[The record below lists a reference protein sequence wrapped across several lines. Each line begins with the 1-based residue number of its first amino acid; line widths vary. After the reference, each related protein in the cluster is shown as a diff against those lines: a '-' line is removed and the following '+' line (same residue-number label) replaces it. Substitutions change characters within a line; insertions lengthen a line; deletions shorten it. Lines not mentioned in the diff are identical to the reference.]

1 MECIDR
7 KGNAELLSS
16 QMHSTLT
23 SSWELGRGIIWATAT
38 GDRTARLCAVHISRT
53 SEFLIMAKDVLDS
66 LGEDQDACQKAAHQF
81 IYDVLVELAGHVN
94 LPTSL
99 VERKIF

>member
-1 MECIDR
+1 
-7 KGNAELLSS
+7 
-16 QMHSTLT
+16 
-23 SSWELGRGIIWATAT
+23 
-38 GDRTARLCAVHISRT
+38 
-53 SEFLIMAKDVLDS
+53 MAKDVLDS

-99 VERKIF
+99 VERNIF